1 MRSGAV
7 GVEEADLLVE
17 TPVETARGVAA
28 QALAFRR
35 FCDVVEVVDLR
46 LLLTSHVLEVL
57 AASLFDRW
65 ALWSCCRDRTGVSL
79 QEVVLVVHSLRR
91 KQSLGRLLS
100 KKVRNMNWLQFSSE
114 AHSAWHSSSDGRLNT
129 APTMLETGSREQRS
143 PLWKRSHWLASD
155 PPEEMLSRRKRVSCL
170 TNMARLLSGSDCI
183 ICKVL
188 SSKGQTDTLYEIQI
202 TCQLPHTPAPVPYV
216 DHFNVCFQ

>member
-57 AASLFDRW
+57 AASLYDRW
-65 ALWSCCRDRTGVSL
+65 ALWSCYRERAVRSVLAGGRVGGALLEEEAVAWPVVVEEGEEHELVAVDIGSTLCLALQLRWQVEYCSDNVGDRV
-79 QEVVLVVHSLRR
+79 
-91 KQSLGRLLS
+91 
-100 KKVRNMNWLQFSSE
+100 
-114 AHSAWHSSSDGRLNT
+114 
-129 APTMLETGSREQRS
+129 
-143 PLWKRSHWLASD
+143 KRAEEPIVEEITLA
-155 PPEEMLSRRKRVSCL
+155 
-170 TNMARLLSGSDCI
+170 GI
-183 ICKVL
+183 
-188 SSKGQTDTLYEIQI
+188 
-202 TCQLPHTPAPVPYV
+202 
-216 DHFNVCFQ
+216 

>member
-1 MRSGAV
+1 MRSVAV

-65 ALWSCCRDRTGVSL
+65 ALWSCYRDRTGVSL

-91 KQSLGRLLS
+91 KQSLGRLF
-100 KKVRNMNWLQFSSE
+100 KKVRNMNRLQLASE
-114 AHSAWHSSSDGRLNT
+114 AHSAWHSSSDGRSNT
-129 APTMLETGSREQRS
+129 APTILETESREQRS
-143 PLWKRSHWLASD
+143 PMWKRSHWVASD
-155 PPEEMLSRRKRVSCL
+155 PPE
-170 TNMARLLSGSDCI
+170 
-183 ICKVL
+183 
-188 SSKGQTDTLYEIQI
+188 
-202 TCQLPHTPAPVPYV
+202 
-216 DHFNVCFQ
+216 